1 MIPGDIRRL
10 DISPIRA
17 VKLQT
22 NGSSWR
28 VVMDIGGRLPLY
40 QLLYSRRKVGAV
52 AERRIML
59 EPTGQ

>member
-1 MIPGDIRRL
+1 MDL
-10 DISPIRA
+10 SPIRA

-22 NGSSWR
+22 DGSSWR

-59 EPTGQ
+59 EPTGH